1 MRPLRLT
8 ALLTALVAVL
18 GGAAHLAAQSAGPP
32 IRIGAS
38 LSLTGAYAKPGLY
51 GREGYALCQKQVN
64 EGAGVLSRAVDFV
77 IYDDRSDPQTGVRLY
92 EKLITEDRVEL
103 VMGPYSSAIT
113 EAVAN
118 VTEKYRKLMLAP
130 LGSAGSI
137 WEKGRRYVIMMVS
150 PAEVYLEGLIE
161 MAARQGLR
169 TIAFI
174 YEDTLFPKTSVRG
187 AVAIARKRG
196 MEVLLQEAYPKAQTD
211 FAALLTKVKAM
222 RPDVLAAATYFDD
235 VVAITRQMKELD
247 VNVRMFGTTVGGDL
261 PEFYKA
267 LGKTAEF
274 VYGASQWEPGL
285 RYPGAQEFSATYE
298 AEFRRPPSYHAAAS
312 FAACMLMADAINKTG
327 SLDADKL
334 RDHLFKLSTTTVF
347 GGFDVDERGFQT
359 GHRMVTIQWQDGRQI
374 IVWPD
379 DVALGKPRFPTPAW
393 NSR

>member
-1 MRPLRLT
+1 MRTIRFV
-8 ALLTALVAVL
+8 ALLAGVFVTLTGALPA
-18 GGAAHLAAQSAGPP
+18 GAQQPP

-51 GREGYALCQKQVN
+51 GREGYALCQKQIN
-64 EGAGVLSRAVDFV
+64 EGVGVLSRPVEFV

-137 WEKGRRYVIMMVS
+137 WEKGRRYVIMLVS
-150 PAEVYLEGLIE
+150 PAEAYLEGLIE
-161 MAARQGLR
+161 LAARNGLKS
-169 TIAFI
+169 IALI

-187 AVAIARKRG
+187 AIAVARKRG
-196 MEVLLQEAYPKAQTD
+196 LEVVLQEAYPKAQTD
-211 FAALLTKVKAM
+211 FAALLTKIKAA
-222 RPDVLAAATYFDD
+222 RPDVLGAATYFDD

-267 LGKTAEF
+267 LGKTAEY

-285 RYPGAQEFSATYE
+285 AYPGAREFAGSYE
-298 AEFRRPPSYHAAAS
+298 AEFGRPPSYHAAAAY
-312 FAACMLMADAINKTG
+312 AACMLMADAINKTG
-327 SLDADKL
+327 SLDAERLREHLLKL
-334 RDHLFKLSTTTVF
+334 NTTTVF
-347 GGFDVDERGFQT
+347 GAFDVDERGYQV
-359 GHRMVTIQWQDGRQI
+359 GHRMVTIQWQEGRQV

-379 DVALGKPRFPTPAW
+379 EVASGKARFPTPPW
-393 NSR
+393 GMR

>member
-1 MRPLRLT
+1 MSPIRLV
-8 ALLTALVAVL
+8 ALLAGIFVSLAGALPA
-18 GGAAHLAAQSAGPP
+18 GAQQPP

-51 GREGYALCQKQVN
+51 GREGYALCQKQIN
-64 EGAGVLSRAVDFV
+64 EGVGVLGRPVEFV

-137 WEKGRRYVIMMVS
+137 WEKGRRYVIMLVS
-150 PAEVYLEGLIE
+150 PAEAYLEGLIE
-161 MAARQGLR
+161 LAARNGLKS
-169 TIAFI
+169 IALI

-187 AVAIARKRG
+187 AVALARKRG
-196 MEVLLQEAYPKAQTD
+196 LEVVLQEAYPKAQTD
-211 FAALLTKVKAM
+211 FAALLTKIKAA

-267 LGKTAEF
+267 LGRTAEY

-285 RYPGAQEFSATYE
+285 AYPGAREFAGSYE
-298 AEFRRPPSYHAAAS
+298 AEFGRPPSYHAAAAY
-312 FAACMLMADAINKTG
+312 AACVLMAEAIGKTG
-327 SLDADKL
+327 SLDAERLREHFLKL
-334 RDHLFKLSTTTVF
+334 NATTVF
-347 GGFDVDERGFQT
+347 GAFDVDERGYQL
-359 GHRMVTIQWQDGRQI
+359 GHRMVTIQWQEGRQI

-379 DVALGKPRFPTPAW
+379 EVASGKARFPTPPW
-393 NSR
+393 GMR

>member
-1 MRPLRLT
+1 MSPIGLV
-8 ALLTALVAVL
+8 ALLAGILVTLAGPL
-18 GGAAHLAAQSAGPP
+18 PAGAQQPP
-32 IRIGAS
+32 IRVGAS

-51 GREGYALCQKQVN
+51 GREGYALCQKQIN
-64 EGAGVLSRAVDFV
+64 EGVGVLGRPVEFV

-137 WEKGRRYVIMMVS
+137 WEKGRRYVIMLVS
-150 PAEVYLEGLIE
+150 PAEAYLEGLIE
-161 MAARQGLR
+161 LAARNGLKS
-169 TIAFI
+169 IALI

-187 AVAIARKRG
+187 AVALARKRG
-196 MEVLLQEAYPKAQTD
+196 LEVVLQEAYPKAQTD
-211 FAALLTKVKAM
+211 FAALLTKIKAA

-267 LGKTAEF
+267 LGKTAEY

-285 RYPGAQEFSATYE
+285 AYPGAREFAGSYE
-298 AEFRRPPSYHAAAS
+298 AEFGRPPSYHAAAAY
-312 FAACMLMADAINKTG
+312 AACVLMAEAIGKTG
-327 SLDADKL
+327 SLDAERLREHLLKL
-334 RDHLFKLSTTTVF
+334 NTTTVF
-347 GGFDVDERGFQT
+347 GAFDVDERGYQL
-359 GHRMVTIQWQDGRQI
+359 GHRMVTIQWQEGRQI

-379 DVALGKPRFPTPAW
+379 EVASGKARFPTPPW
-393 NSR
+393 GMR

>member
-1 MRPLRLT
+1 VSPIRLV
-8 ALLTALVAVL
+8 ALVAGILVPL
-18 GGAAHLAAQSAGPP
+18 AGALPAGAQQPP

-51 GREGYALCQKQVN
+51 GREGYALCQKQIN
-64 EGAGVLSRAVDFV
+64 EGVGVLGRPVEFV

-137 WEKGRRYVIMMVS
+137 WEKGRRYVIMLVS
-150 PAEVYLEGLIE
+150 PAEAYLEGLIE
-161 MAARQGLR
+161 LAARNGLKS
-169 TIAFI
+169 IALI

-187 AVAIARKRG
+187 AVALARKRG
-196 MEVLLQEAYPKAQTD
+196 LEVVLQEAYPKAQTD
-211 FAALLTKVKAM
+211 FAALLTKIKAA

-267 LGKTAEF
+267 LGKTAEY

-285 RYPGAQEFSATYE
+285 AYPGAREFAGSYE
-298 AEFRRPPSYHAAAS
+298 AEFGRPPSYHAAAAY
-312 FAACMLMADAINKTG
+312 AACVLMAEAIGKTG
-327 SLDADKL
+327 SLDAERLREHLLKL
-334 RDHLFKLSTTTVF
+334 NTTTVF
-347 GGFDVDERGFQT
+347 GAFDVDERGYQL
-359 GHRMVTIQWQDGRQI
+359 GHRMVTIQWQEGRQI

-379 DVALGKPRFPTPAW
+379 EVASGKARFPTPPW
-393 NSR
+393 GMR

>member
-1 MRPLRLT
+1 MTPIRLI
-8 ALLTALVAVL
+8 ALFAGCLVILAGALPA
-18 GGAAHLAAQSAGPP
+18 GAQSEP

-51 GREGYALCQKQVN
+51 GREGYALCQKQLN
-64 EGAGVLSRAVDFV
+64 EGPGVLSRPVEFV

-103 VMGPYSSAIT
+103 VLGPYSSAIT

-118 VTEKYRKLMLAP
+118 VTEKYKKLMLAP

-161 MAARQGLR
+161 MAAKQGLK
-169 TIAFI
+169 TIALI

-187 AVAIARKRG
+187 AIAIARKRG
-196 MEVLLQEAYPKAQTD
+196 MDVVLQEAYPKAQTD
-211 FAALLTKVKAM
+211 FAALLTKIKAA

-247 VNVRMFGTTVGGDL
+247 VNVRVFGTTVGGDL

-285 RYPGAQEFSATYE
+285 AYPGAREFVATYE
-298 AEFRRPPSYHAAAS
+298 AEFRRPPSYHAAAAY
-312 FAACMLMADAINKTG
+312 AACMLMADVINRTG
-327 SLDADKL
+327 SLDPD
-334 RDHLFKLSTTTVF
+334 RHREYLFKLSTTTVF
-347 GGFDVDERGFQT
+347 GGFDVDERGYQT
-359 GHRMVTIQWQDGRQI
+359 GHRMVTIQWQDGRQV

-379 DVALGKPRFPTPAW
+379 EVASGKARFPTPPW
-393 NSR
+393 TSR

>member
-1 MRPLRLT
+1 VSPIRLV
-8 ALLTALVAVL
+8 ALVAGILVPL
-18 GGAAHLAAQSAGPP
+18 AGPLPAGAQQPP

-51 GREGYALCQKQVN
+51 GREGYALCQKQIN
-64 EGAGVLSRAVDFV
+64 EGVGVLGRPVEFV

-137 WEKGRRYVIMMVS
+137 WEKGRRYVIMLVS
-150 PAEVYLEGLIE
+150 PAEAYLEGLIE
-161 MAARQGLR
+161 LAARNGLKS
-169 TIAFI
+169 IALI

-187 AVAIARKRG
+187 AVALARKRG
-196 MEVLLQEAYPKAQTD
+196 LEVVLQEAYPKAQTD
-211 FAALLTKVKAM
+211 FAALLTKIKAA

-267 LGKTAEF
+267 LGRTAEY

-285 RYPGAQEFSATYE
+285 AYPGAREFAGSYE
-298 AEFRRPPSYHAAAS
+298 AEFGRPPSYHAAAAY
-312 FAACMLMADAINKTG
+312 AACVLMAEAIGKTG
-327 SLDADKL
+327 SLDAERLREHLLKL
-334 RDHLFKLSTTTVF
+334 NTTTVF
-347 GGFDVDERGFQT
+347 GAFDVDERGYQL
-359 GHRMVTIQWQDGRQI
+359 GHRMVTIQWQEGRQI

-379 DVALGKPRFPTPAW
+379 EVASGKARFPTPPW
-393 NSR
+393 GMR

>member
-1 MRPLRLT
+1 MGSIRLA
-8 ALLTALVAVL
+8 ALLAWLLTSAAVP
-18 GGAAHLAAQSAGPP
+18 AAWAQSGPP

-38 LSLTGAYAKPGLY
+38 LSLTGSYAKPGLY
-51 GREGYALCQKQVN
+51 GREGYALCQKQLN
-64 EGAGVLSRAVDFV
+64 EGAGILSRPVEFV

-118 VTEKYRKLMLAP
+118 VTEKYKKLMIAP

-150 PAEVYLEGLIE
+150 PAEVYLEGLIDL
-161 MAARQGLR
+161 AVRNGLKS
-169 TIAFI
+169 IAFI
-174 YEDTLFPKTSVRG
+174 YEDTLFPKTSVKG
-187 AVAIARKRG
+187 AVAIAKKRG
-196 MEVLLQEAYPKAQTD
+196 LDVVLHEAYPKAQTD
-211 FAALLTKVKAM
+211 FAALLTKVKAA

-267 LGKTAEF
+267 LGKTAEY

-285 RYPGAQEFSATYE
+285 AYPGAREFSATYE
-298 AEFRRPPSYHAAAS
+298 SEFGRPPSYHAAAS
-312 FAACMLMADAINKTG
+312 YAACLLMAEAINRTG
-327 SLDADKL
+327 SLEAERL
-334 RDHLFKLSTTTVF
+334 RDYFIKLVSVTPF
-347 GGFDVDERGFQT
+347 GPFDIDERGYQI
-359 GHRMVTIQWQDGRQI
+359 GHRMVTIQWQDGRQV

-379 DVALGKPRFPTPAW
+379 EVALGKARFPTPPWSA
-393 NSR
+393 R

>member
-1 MRPLRLT
+1 MRTIRFV
-8 ALLTALVAVL
+8 ALLAGVFVTLTGALPA
-18 GGAAHLAAQSAGPP
+18 GAQQPP

-51 GREGYALCQKQVN
+51 GREGYALCQKQIN
-64 EGAGVLSRAVDFV
+64 EGVGVLSRPVEFV

-137 WEKGRRYVIMMVS
+137 WEKGRRYVIMLVS
-150 PAEVYLEGLIE
+150 PAEAYLEGLIE
-161 MAARQGLR
+161 LAARNGLKS
-169 TIAFI
+169 IALI

-187 AVAIARKRG
+187 AIAVARKRG
-196 MEVLLQEAYPKAQTD
+196 LEVVLQEAYPKAQTD
-211 FAALLTKVKAM
+211 FAALLTKIKAA
-222 RPDVLAAATYFDD
+222 RPDVLGAATYFDD

-267 LGKTAEF
+267 LGKTAEY

-285 RYPGAQEFSATYE
+285 AYPGAREFAGSYE
-298 AEFRRPPSYHAAAS
+298 AEFGRPPSYHAAAAY
-312 FAACMLMADAINKTG
+312 AACMLMADAINKTG
-327 SLDADKL
+327 SLDAERLREHLLKL
-334 RDHLFKLSTTTVF
+334 NTTTVF
-347 GGFDVDERGFQT
+347 GTFDVDERGYQV
-359 GHRMVTIQWQDGRQI
+359 GHRMVTIQWQEGRQV

-379 DVALGKPRFPTPAW
+379 EVASGKARFPTPPW
-393 NSR
+393 GMR